1 MLLGLCQSQPAAS
14 LGSLVFRSIT
24 DVCFPEFFFKIR
36 LFLLY
41 AYKRFPCMLVCAPHM
56 CLLGIELQMALSH
69 PRWVQL
75 LAAELSFQHLLYF
88 YFFG

>member
-1 MLLGLCQSQPAAS
+1 MCAFQS
-14 LGSLVFRSIT
+14 
-24 DVCFPEFFFKIR
+24 FFFFLIR

-41 AYKRFPCMLVCAPHM
+41 AYKCFPCMHVCAPHL
-56 CLLGIELQMALSH
+56 CLLGIELQMVLSH
-69 PRWVQL
+69 LRWVQL